1 MYRVDMYYTIKT
13 LSERGFSKRKI
24 AKELGIHRNTVTR
37 ILEQASAGKMEP
49 EPIARSKLLDQYK
62 EHIEGLIERGKTAVL
77 IYEDLIN
84 KRSVKVAY
92 PTVVKYVR
100 DLKRGE
106 VFVPIICDPGQE
118 AQVDFGYLGRFW
130 KDGKMV
136 RTWVFSMV
144 LSHSRYSCSII
155 VLDQSVKTF
164 IWCHILAFE
173 FFGGVPAIIKLDNL
187 KAGVITPSF
196 FEPVIQHQYAAFLEH
211 YGCSPVTARI
221 GRGQDKGK
229 VESGIKYVKN
239 NFLKRI
245 DHHDYYRL
253 QPDLDIWTGEVCN
266 QRIHGTTRKVPAN
279 VFESIEKK
287 ALLPLPAERFT
298 ILNVEKRKA
307 NAYAH
312 VTYQYNYYSVPYQ
325 YARQELVIQCSGQL
339 VKIFKNN
346 NQIAI
351 HPLHD
356 GQGAYVIKEEHKP
369 PYKQKRSREYYEERI
384 ADIGSNAILFMQE
397 LEKVKPRHW
406 HEMLRGILNLEKQ
419 YEKEAIDMSCARA
432 LSYGAVSYREV
443 KNILE
448 QQLYLQDPEGGSVS
462 KELTI
467 LGGYGH
473 DLSTY
478 DKLSNE

>member
-13 LSERGFSKRKI
+13 LSERGYSKRKI
-24 AKELGIHRNTVTR
+24 SKELGIHRNTVTR
-37 ILEQASAGKMEP
+37 ILEKASAGKMAP

-62 EHIEGLIERGKTAVL
+62 EHIDQLIERGKTAVL
-77 IYEDLIN
+77 IHEDLT
-84 KRSVKVAY
+84 RRYSVKVSY
-92 PTVVKYVR
+92 PTVVKHVR

-106 VFVPIICDPGQE
+106 VYVPVISDPGQE
-118 AQVDFGYLGRFW
+118 AQVDFGYLGRFNRE
-130 KDGKMV
+130 GKMV
-136 RTWVFSMV
+136 KVWVFSMV
-144 LSHSRYSCSII
+144 LSHSRYSFSVI

-173 FFGGVPAIIKLDNL
+173 FFAGVPAIIILDNL

-211 YGCSPVTARI
+211 YGSSPVTARI

-245 DHHDYYRL
+245 DHRDYNRL
-253 QPDLDIWTGEVCN
+253 QPDLENWLINICN
-266 QRIHGTTRKVPAN
+266 KRLHGTTRKVPAR

-298 ILNVEKRKA
+298 IMNIEKRKA
-307 NAYAH
+307 STYAH
-312 VTYQYNYYSVPYQ
+312 IAYRYNYYSVPHQ
-325 YARQELVIQCSGQL
+325 YATQELVIQCSGNV

-346 NQIAI
+346 DQIAI
-351 HPLHD
+351 HALHD
-356 GQGAYVIKEEHKP
+356 GQGVYVTKEEHKP
-369 PYKQKRSREYYEERI
+369 PYKQKKSREYYQKRVT
-384 ADIGSNAILFMQE
+384 AIGSNAILFMQE
-397 LEKVKPRHW
+397 LERVKPRHW

-419 YEKEAIDMSCARA
+419 YDKAAIDLSCARA
-432 LSYGAVSYREV
+432 LTYGAVSYREV

-448 QQLYLQDPEGGSVS
+448 HRLYQQLPEGGSIS
-462 KELTI
+462 QELI
-467 LGGYGH
+467 KLGGYGH

-478 DKLSNE
+478 DKL